1 MRRLLPT
8 CDDNA
13 RVIGGGEKRNE
24 TRWLPTDDDAV
35 LLAGIAVYNNN
46 NNKNNNDV
54 MSIAVIDRPKRFSG
68 RKLSRNSITRYVTA
82 QRKNLRRDT
91 YTHEEPIRLQTRIQI
106 DAYIGDERC
115 LEEYQKK

>member
-1 MRRLLPT
+1 MCALKHLCMRVLDFERQVEAVLFLRIKMRRLLPT

-46 NNKNNNDV
+46 KNNNDI

-68 RKLSRNSITRYVTA
+68 RKLSQNSITLCDRATEESTSRYVYA
-82 QRKNLRRDT
+82 
-91 YTHEEPIRLQTRIQI
+91 
-106 DAYIGDERC
+106 
-115 LEEYQKK
+115 